1 MLEVAIVTRQTHDY
15 RCLVYDSGPCDCG
28 LEKLQNGVTL
38 EMLQQVVID
47 LSRPSTIDEEID
59 EELFD
64 KEMAKD

>member
-1 MLEVAIVTRQTHDY
+1 MIEQKHDLQ
-15 RCLVYDSGPCDCG
+15 CFIYDDGPCDCG
-28 LEKLQNGVTL
+28 LEKLQHGVTI
-38 EMLQQVVID
+38 EMLQQLVID

>member
-1 MLEVAIVTRQTHDY
+1 MLEVVTVIRQTHDY
-15 RCLVYDSGPCDCG
+15 RCLIYDSGPCDCG

-38 EMLQQVVID
+38 EMLQQVITD
-47 LSRPSTIDEEID
+47 LSRPNMIDEEIN

>member
-1 MLEVAIVTRQTHDY
+1 
-15 RCLVYDSGPCDCG
+15 
-28 LEKLQNGVTL
+28 
-38 EMLQQVVID
+38 MLQQAIID